1 MASNNGRSTSESF
14 KAQAL
19 VYRHMFSI
27 LDSMCLKWII
37 DCRIPNIIH
46 DHGKA
51 ITLLEL
57 VSVLKIPSTKVDRID
72 VFMRYMAYIGY
83 FDITKVR
90 IHGDNDGSNQEEEKE
105 AFALTAAS
113 ELLVKGTKNPCISPM
128 VEFVLDPVH
137 SDFFNYLSKWFSDE
151 NRRLYEITSGTPW
164 WELLDKN
171 PRLLGLFNDAMA
183 GDSQMIKLALKDHN
197 MAFEG
202 LETIVDV
209 GGGTGTTAQIFSEK
223 FPELKYIV
231 FDLPQVVKNL
241 KACNNLSFVGGD
253 MFESIPKADA
263 ILLKSVLHNWS
274 DNNCIKILRN
284 CKDAVKVSSKDKKGK
299 IIILET
305 VINEEQD
312 EPEITRL
319 KFLMNINMQIMH
331 GKERSEEEWKNIFH
345 EAGLY
350 DYKIFSFTGY
360 LSLIE
365 VYP

>member
-1 MASNNGRSTSESF
+1 MTSNNGRSASESF

-27 LDSMCLKWII
+27 LDPMCLKWII
-37 DCRIPNIIH
+37 DSRIPNIIH
-46 DHGKA
+46 DHGKP
-51 ITLLEL
+51 ITLSEL
-57 VSVLKIPSTKVDRID
+57 VSILKIPSTK
-72 VFMRYMAYIGY
+72 
-83 FDITKVR
+83 TKVR
-90 IHGDNDGSNQEEEKE
+90 IHDGNQEEEKE

-113 ELLVKGTKNPCISPM
+113 ELLIKGTENPCISPL
-128 VEFVLDPVH
+128 VEFVMDPLI
-137 SDFFNYLSKWFSDE
+137 SDSFNYLSKWFSDE
-151 NRRLYEITSGTPW
+151 DRRLYEITLGKPL
-164 WELLDKN
+164 WEFLDKN

-223 FPELKYIV
+223 FPELKCIV

-241 KACNNLSFVGGD
+241 KGSNNLSFVGGD

-263 ILLKSVLHNWS
+263 ILLKLVLHNWS
-274 DNNCIKILRN
+274 DDNCIKILKN

-319 KFLMNINMQIMH
+319 KFLMSINMQIIH
-331 GKERSEEEWKNIFH
+331 GKERTKEEWKNIFY

-350 DYKIFSFTGY
+350 NYKIFPFTGY

-365 VYP
+365 IYS

>member
-1 MASNNGRSTSESF
+1 MTSNNGRSASESF

-27 LDSMCLKWII
+27 LDPMCLKWII
-37 DCRIPNIIH
+37 DSRIPNIIH
-46 DHGKA
+46 DHGKP
-51 ITLLEL
+51 ITLSEL
-57 VSVLKIPSTKVDRID
+57 VSILKIPSTKVHRID

-90 IHGDNDGSNQEEEKE
+90 IHDGNQEEEKE

-113 ELLVKGTKNPCISPM
+113 ELLIKGTENPCISPL
-128 VEFVLDPVH
+128 VEFVMDPLI
-137 SDFFNYLSKWFSDE
+137 SDSFNYLSKWFSDE
-151 NRRLYEITSGTPW
+151 DRRLYEITLGKPL
-164 WELLDKN
+164 WEFLDKN

-197 MAFEG
+197 MVFEG

-209 GGGTGTTAQIFSEK
+209 GGGIGTTALIISEK
-223 FPELKYIV
+223 FPALKCIV

-241 KACNNLSFVGGD
+241 KGSNNLSFVGGD

-263 ILLKSVLHNWS
+263 ILLKLVLHNWS
-274 DNNCIKILRN
+274 DDNCIKILKN

-319 KFLMNINMQIMH
+319 KFLMSINMQIIH
-331 GKERSEEEWKNIFH
+331 GKERTKEEWKNIFY

-350 DYKIFSFTGY
+350 NYKIFPFTGY

-365 VYP
+365 IYS